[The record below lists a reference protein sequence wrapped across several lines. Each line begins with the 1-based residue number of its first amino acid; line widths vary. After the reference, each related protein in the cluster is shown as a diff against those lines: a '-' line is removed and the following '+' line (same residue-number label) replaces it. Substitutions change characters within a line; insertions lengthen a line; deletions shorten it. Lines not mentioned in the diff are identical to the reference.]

1 MANRKI
7 ATMVT
12 APIEPDASAAMVQA
26 AINPGELVGDA
37 LTETKYQVLPNT
49 LVFTRVVKNM
59 TASVPQTGPPLKR
72 PRSERERFPQ
82 VVGGGFDPKYPL
94 YVLGVAYDGIPNTA
108 AAMHWPNERGRLVA
122 QVTGTCTIAMISDDL
137 NELEILDKL
146 EIDRSRAT
154 LTTAIAAVNNYSMP
168 KIKRFDALQ
177 KNNRES
183 FLALFLTDTEIE
195 NFVKT
200 NTMLSTWQMGNTKIA
215 EVMKAVGYEEIYD
228 NFKNVRGDPLKEIL
242 ENLRKM
248 VEADLSP
255 FAVLLEKGHECA
267 RILLTPA

>member
-1 MANRKI
+1 
-7 ATMVT
+7 MVT

-59 TASVPQTGPPLKR
+59 TAAMPQTGPPLKR

-154 LTTAIAAVNNYSMP
+154 MTTAIAAVNNYSMP

-177 KNNRES
+177 KNKRLN
-183 FLALFLTDTEIE
+183 FLASFLTDTEIE
-195 NFVKT
+195 EIVNSENEFSSW
-200 NTMLSTWQMGNTKIA
+200 NLEGNRIGD
-215 EVMKAVGYEEIYD
+215 VMKEAGYKEIYD
-228 NFKNVRGDPLKEIL
+228 NFEKFKGSSLKTFL

-248 VEADLSP
+248 VEADLTP

>member
-1 MANRKI
+1 
-7 ATMVT
+7 MVT

-59 TASVPQTGPPLKR
+59 TAAMPQTGPPLKR
-72 PRSERERFPQ
+72 PRRERERFPQ

-108 AAMHWPNERGRLVA
+108 AAMHWPNERGRLVV

-146 EIDRSRAT
+146 EIERSRAT

-168 KIKRFDALQ
+168 KIKRFDVLQ
-177 KNNRES
+177 KNKRLK
-183 FLALFLTDTEIE
+183 FLDSFLTDKEI
-195 NFVKT
+195 KT
-200 NTMLSTWQMGNTKIA
+200 IVDSQNKFSDWEKDNEKI
-215 EVMKAVGYEEIYD
+215 EDVMKEAGYEEFFD
-228 NFKNVRGDPLKEIL
+228 HFKDQQNESLKGIL

-248 VEADLSP
+248 VEADLTP